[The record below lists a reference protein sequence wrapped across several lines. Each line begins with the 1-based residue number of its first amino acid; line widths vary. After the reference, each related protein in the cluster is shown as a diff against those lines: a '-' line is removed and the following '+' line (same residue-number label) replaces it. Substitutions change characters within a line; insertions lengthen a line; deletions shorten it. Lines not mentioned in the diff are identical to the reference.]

1 MSAYS
6 TAIFDLDGTIIDSF
20 PGIQHSFEVAYE
32 KALSKPCSIDIKAL
46 IGPPIGDIFKKVT
59 QIEDPAIVNAF
70 VQEFQTQYDT
80 EGYKHSVIYDGYDEV
95 FRYLEDLGMNL
106 YIATYKRD
114 LPTKLILAE
123 KDLKKYFNGIYTVDM
138 HGERFPNKTAM
149 VSELL
154 LKNALNPE
162 KCLFIGDTLHDC
174 IASKENNIK
183 FAFASFGYGSM
194 EDAEIILKK
203 PLDLLNYI

>member
-138 HGERFPNKTAM
+138 HGERFPNKTAV

-154 LKNALNPE
+154 L
-162 KCLFIGDTLHDC
+162 
-174 IASKENNIK
+174 
-183 FAFASFGYGSM
+183 
-194 EDAEIILKK
+194 
-203 PLDLLNYI
+203 